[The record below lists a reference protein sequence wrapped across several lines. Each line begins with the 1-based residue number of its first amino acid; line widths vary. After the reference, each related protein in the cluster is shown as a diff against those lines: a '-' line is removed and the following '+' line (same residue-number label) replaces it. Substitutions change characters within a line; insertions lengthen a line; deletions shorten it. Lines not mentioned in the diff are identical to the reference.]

1 MILSRTSFGLLILV
15 LALSCSAY
23 ASSNYYDIL
32 RVSKGASKQEIKK
45 AYRDLSRI
53 YHPDK
58 NPNNPEAEKKF
69 IEIAQGM
76 YVSRSRFSFAW

>member
-1 MILSRTSFGLLILV
+1 MKFSGTTFGLLIFV
-15 LALSCSAY
+15 LSLSFSVY

-32 RVSKGASKQEIKK
+32 RVSKSASKQEIKK
-45 AYRDLSRI
+45 AYRELSRI

-69 IEIAQGM
+69 IEIAQGT
-76 YVSRSRFSFAW
+76 YSS